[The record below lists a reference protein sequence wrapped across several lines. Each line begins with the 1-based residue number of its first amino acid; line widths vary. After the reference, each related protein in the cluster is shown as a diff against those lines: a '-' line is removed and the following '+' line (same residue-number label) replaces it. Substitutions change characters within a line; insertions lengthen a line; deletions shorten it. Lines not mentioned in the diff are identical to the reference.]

1 MRGARLNEPVK
12 LRREAERIAHD
23 SSLVCDVLW
32 PERGVAL
39 EYDSSQFHGSSL
51 RLSRDSRRRSA
62 LAAQGLEIRSITA
75 SQLENVF
82 EFQETILHAFRAAGC
97 DFKRLNGKQLDRHM
111 RLRSELRKC
120 V

>member
-1 MRGARLNEPVK
+1 MSDRVELDESLVVGILTPLMEYADLLNEASDYGK
-12 LRREAERIAHD
+12 SRML
-23 SSLVCDVLW
+23 CVLI
-32 PERGVAL
+32 
-39 EYDSSQFHGSSL
+39 D
-51 RLSRDSRRRSA
+51 D
-62 LAAQGLEIRSITA
+62 AQ